1 MVTLSIFV
9 ILLTAELGNVNELD
23 AELVRRLRDLVGVS
37 NGTLDT
43 RSMAIL
49 AFLYIYLSV
58 FAGSG

>member
-23 AELVRRLRDLVGVS
+23 AELVRMLRNLVGVS

-49 AFLYIYLSV
+49 AFLYIYLCV
-58 FAGSG
+58 FAKSG